1 MQINCPKCQKPIE
14 LMETIS
20 FREAEESGVEKTQIA
35 QGVFCPDCGLIPFE
49 FQSPVRSNKSIVPP
63 EELISHFRL
72 LKPLG
77 QGGFGVVWLAKDVN
91 LDRLVALKMPFTN
104 KSSVADLLHEAQ
116 SAAKLRHPNIVSVF
130 ETGQTEQGQAFIA
143 SEYIEGLNLK
153 DVLSAGRPTLETAI
167 ELMVTISDAL
177 HHAHQYGIIHRDV
190 KPANIM
196 IDREGIPY
204 VADFGL
210 AKRVSEESESSKG
223 SIVGTAH
230 YMSPEQAAGED
241 ELTNHRTDIY
251 ASGVMLFQM
260 LTGEL
265 PFRGNTQAVMFQK
278 SRQDAPSPRLLRPS
292 IPKDLETLCLK
303 CLERD
308 PEKRYDS
315 ALILKEE
322 LKRVQRGEPIIARP
336 VGPIERA
343 YRTCKRYRLISGLS
357 LGLVA
362 SLLIGLIATSV
373 LWKNAERSAKLANET
388 VYRSQ
393 MSLASQNYVQGDL
406 EGVRATINRI
416 ASSDQLSHMREFSWH
431 YYDRLLDTF
440 SLSVNHGD
448 QIVDLSISNDNRLLA
463 TVGFEGHCA
472 LWKIESG
479 ERLAR
484 ERPADHEFTTVAF
497 SPARLQLA
505 TGDSQGLVTFWNPN
519 NLELPLKSIKHG
531 PKLKRV
537 RFSRDGRRILSFGAR
552 GAVRVWDVDSEQLI
566 AELASGPQ
574 GTNVA
579 EFSHDGTRIV
589 TAGDQGILRL
599 WSVTDPK
606 PILEIKNGP
615 DGDLEPIH
623 AVCFSSDDS
632 RLAVGGGHG
641 FYRIYSSADGEVLTE
656 KIHLS
661 GKNRQRLFSQK

>member
-230 YMSPEQAAGED
+230 YMSPEQAAGATDLAEGVYD
-241 ELTNHRTDIY
+241 FVSPLHDIRSGRFDTLNDRGYVPADPAVDGALLVADFRRVGRDVYYRFYNSGETPIEIHLTNKADTAPTD
-251 ASGVMLFQM
+251 
-260 LTGEL
+260 
-265 PFRGNTQAVMFQK
+265 
-278 SRQDAPSPRLLRPS
+278 
-292 IPKDLETLCLK
+292 
-303 CLERD
+303 
-308 PEKRYDS
+308 DS
-315 ALILKEE
+315 K
-322 LKRVQRGEPIIARP
+322 
-336 VGPIERA
+336 
-343 YRTCKRYRLISGLS
+343 
-357 LGLVA
+357 
-362 SLLIGLIATSV
+362 
-373 LWKNAERSAKLANET
+373 KLAQDLNPDQSID
-388 VYRSQ
+388 VYIKTSNQ
-393 MSLASQNYVQGDL
+393 YAVWVKSATTDKAIQG
-406 EGVRATINRI
+406 I
-416 ASSDQLSHMREFSWH
+416 
-431 YYDRLLDTF
+431 YDF
-440 SLSVNHGD
+440 
-448 QIVDLSISNDNRLLA
+448 I
-463 TVGFEGHCA
+463 
-472 LWKIESG
+472 
-479 ERLAR
+479 
-484 ERPADHEFTTVAF
+484 
-497 SPARLQLA
+497 
-505 TGDSQGLVTFWNPN
+505 
-519 NLELPLKSIKHG
+519 
-531 PKLKRV
+531 
-537 RFSRDGRRILSFGAR
+537 
-552 GAVRVWDVDSEQLI
+552 DSE
-566 AELASGPQ
+566 
-574 GTNVA
+574 
-579 EFSHDGTRIV
+579 
-589 TAGDQGILRL
+589 
-599 WSVTDPK
+599 
-606 PILEIKNGP
+606 
-615 DGDLEPIH
+615 
-623 AVCFSSDDS
+623 
-632 RLAVGGGHG
+632 
-641 FYRIYSSADGEVLTE
+641 
-656 KIHLS
+656 
-661 GKNRQRLFSQK
+661 